1 MNIHSLIIVDQVS
14 MFANGS
20 YIGSIG
26 YYKYPVT
33 IDLDMSFTS
42 ITANQITA
50 YFTCLANIYQSY
62 GML

>member
-1 MNIHSLIIVDQVS
+1 MNIHSLLIVDQVS
-14 MFANGS
+14 MFPNGS
-20 YIGSIG
+20 YIDF
-26 YYKYPVT
+26 KYIENPVT

-50 YFTCLANIYQSY
+50 YFTCQANIYQSY